1 LKEDTKAL
9 EEVLVVGYGL
19 KIKRDLTGNIAKIKS
34 TEISDMSVTT
44 F

>member
-19 KIKRDLTGNIAKIKS
+19 KIKRDLTVILQR
-34 TEISDMSVTT
+34 
-44 F
+44 